1 MKNKIQPK
9 SHLKLMKLHKN
20 TNHASISIMKIK
32 AYKLKYILI
41 YQNEGEKV
49 NGKRSK
55 HCSSTF

>member
-32 AYKLKYILI
+32 AYKHKHILI

-55 HCSSTF
+55 HC